1 MQVKNDSESLLN
13 LPPPDRSVLLQSPPP
28 ETAEFLDELEG
39 APSRAGPID
48 FKPGVE
54 GENFGRIVYR
64 PNNFKAPII
73 IIEGTK

>member
-1 MQVKNDSESLLN
+1 MRVKTDSELLLN
-13 LPPPDRSVLLQSPPP
+13 LPPPDRTVLLQSPPP
-28 ETAEFLDELEG
+28 ETAELLDEPES

-48 FKPGVE
+48 FMPGVA
-54 GENFGRIVYR
+54 GESSERIVYR